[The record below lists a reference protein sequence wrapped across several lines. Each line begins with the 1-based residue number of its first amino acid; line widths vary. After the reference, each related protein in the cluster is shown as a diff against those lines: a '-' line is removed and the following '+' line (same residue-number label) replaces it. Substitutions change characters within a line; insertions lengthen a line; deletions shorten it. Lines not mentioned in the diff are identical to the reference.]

1 MSTSSTNDVQRSTSP
16 GVRRSTLVIGI
27 IFVALILLPRLFGI
41 DSYLITDLGIAFS
54 AALVAFLAVRTPADA
69 TSEEPRSSWGLK
81 LALWSFGISALFALS
96 NAIGRLLVYW
106 TNSDPN
112 ALLSHIDPLAELGNR
127 YAGGPFLT
135 AESWVEESVFD
146 WTGLLCVWVVY
157 LAAAAVGAA
166 MGSLLQRMPNKALR
180 IVLGI
185 AGVIIVW
192 FFAPALYDPAFTT
205 PFRPVPYVLISF
217 STIFALAITLAV
229 GILPI
234 RSDAPTA
241 DSSAESPSDSSSDPL
256 SEKGEGPAP
265 QN

>member
-1 MSTSSTNDVQRSTSP
+1 MSTSSTNDAQRSTSP
-16 GVRRSTLVIGI
+16 GLRRSTLVIGV
-27 IFVALILLPRLFGI
+27 IFVALLLLPRLFGI
-41 DSYLITDLGIAFS
+41 NSYLITDLGIAFS
-54 AALVAFLAVRTPADA
+54 AALVALLAVRTPADT

-81 LALWSFGISALFALS
+81 VALWSFGISALFALS

-127 YAGGPFLT
+127 YAGGPYLT

-166 MGSLLQRMPNKALR
+166 MGSLLQRIPNRALR

-185 AGVIIVW
+185 AGVVIVW

-217 STIFALAITLAV
+217 STIFALAITLSV

-234 RSDAPTA
+234 RSEAPPA
-241 DSSAESPSDSSSDPL
+241 DSS
-256 SEKGEGPAP
+256 SEKDEGPAP
-265 QN
+265 KN